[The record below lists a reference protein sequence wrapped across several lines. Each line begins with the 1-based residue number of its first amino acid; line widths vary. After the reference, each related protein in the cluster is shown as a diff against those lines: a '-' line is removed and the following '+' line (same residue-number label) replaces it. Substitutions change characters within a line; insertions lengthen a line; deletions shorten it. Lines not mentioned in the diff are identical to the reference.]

1 MAKKAVSKDT
11 KDTKDVSV
19 STGKSAPQA
28 EPRAMSP
35 FREFDRMLDSFFDR
49 GWMPSRWEHP
59 LWQQFAAF
67 EKGVPKIDVIDRDA
81 EVVIRAEVPG
91 FEREELDVSVTDGA
105 VTIKGDHREESK
117 EEEGD
122 YFHSEIS
129 RGSFTRTV
137 ALPSEIDA
145 DKADASFKNGVLE
158 LTLPKLKQASRRKV
172 EVK

>member
-1 MAKKAVSKDT
+1 MAKKASKET
-11 KDTKDVSV
+11 RDVPV
-19 STGKSAPQA
+19 STETSAPQA
-28 EPRAMSP
+28 ESRSMSP
-35 FREFDRMLDSFFDR
+35 FREFERMLDTFFDR
-49 GWMPSRWEHP
+49 GGMPSRWEP
-59 LWQQFAAF
+59 PFWQRFAAF
-67 EKGVPKIDVIDRDA
+67 EKGMPKVDVIDRDA
-81 EVVIRAEVPG
+81 EVVVRAEVPG

-117 EEEGD
+117 EEEGE

-145 DKADASFKNGVLE
+145 DKAAASFKNGVLE
-158 LTLPKLKQASRRKV
+158 LTLPKHKKANRRKV